1 MSTTTASDSTLV
13 ACAACGATN
22 RVPSARLADDPVC
35 GRCGAELLTG
45 QPIELTDA
53 NFDQVVRGSGLPVVV
68 DFWAPWCQPCL
79 MLTPTIEALASEFQ
93 GRVKFGA
100 LDIDQNPNLAIDY
113 NVASIPTI
121 MVFKGGQ
128 AVDKQVGNIRKEKL
142 VTALN
147 AHLA

>member
-1 MSTTTASDSTLV
+1 MASSLMTLTEENFQQEVLQSTM
-13 ACAACGATN
+13 
-22 RVPSARLADDPVC
+22 
-35 GRCGAELLTG
+35 
-45 QPIELTDA
+45 
-53 NFDQVVRGSGLPVVV
+53 PVVV

-79 MLTPTIEALASEFQ
+79 MLTPTIEALASEYL

-121 MVFKGGQ
+121 MVFKGGE

-142 VTALN
+142 VNALN
-147 AHLA
+147 SHL